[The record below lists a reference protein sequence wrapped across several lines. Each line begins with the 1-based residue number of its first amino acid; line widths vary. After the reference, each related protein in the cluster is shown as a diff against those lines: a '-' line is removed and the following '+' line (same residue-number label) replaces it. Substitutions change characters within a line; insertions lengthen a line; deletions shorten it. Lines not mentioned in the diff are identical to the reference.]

1 MAGWGQYAQ
10 MVRKCNEQIYGA
22 GIFGHDGTL
31 WGQEGLPMGTAEAVA
46 DAKKIMFL
54 LCTLCVEEVDKNNTI
69 FQSGFKAFEKD
80 WAVVRIEP
88 NLVVAKGKA
97 PNNAQFCGRKT
108 GRCIVVALAHPE
120 GANTNAISGAVQIGE
135 FLEDSGY

>member
-10 MVRKCNEQIYGA
+10 MVKKCNEQIYGA

-31 WGQEGLPMGTAEAVA
+31 WGQEGLPMSTTENVA
-46 DAKKIMFL
+46 DAKKIMAL
-54 LCTLCVEEVDKNNTI
+54 LVSLCVEEVDKDHNI
-69 FQSGFKAFEKD
+69 FKQGFQAFEKT
-80 WAVVRIEP
+80 WAVVRIEAS
-88 NLVVAKGKA
+88 LCVAKGKA
-97 PNNAQFCGRKT
+97 PNTSQFCARKT
-108 GRCIVVALAHPE
+108 GRCIVVAIAHPE

>member
-10 MVRKCNEQIYGA
+10 MVRKCNDQIYGA

-31 WGQEGLPMGTAEAVA
+31 WGQEGLPMSTAEHVA
-46 DAKKIMFL
+46 DAKKIISIIVS
-54 LCTLCVEEVDKNNTI
+54 LCVEDIDTTNSI
-69 FQSGFKAFEKD
+69 FQTGFKAFEKE
-80 WAVVRIEP
+80 WAVVRIETS
-88 NLVVAKGKA
+88 LFVAKGKA
-97 PNNAQFCGRKT
+97 PNTSQLCARKT
-108 GRCIVVALAHPE
+108 GRCVVVAAAHPE

>member
-31 WGQEGLPMGTAEAVA
+31 WGQEGLPLGTAEQLAE
-46 DAKKIMFL
+46 AKKIISILVNM
-54 LCTLCVEEVDKNNTI
+54 CVEDVDKNNKI
-69 FQSGFKAFEKD
+69 FQTGFKAFDKD
-80 WAVVRIEP
+80 WAVVRIETS
-88 NLVVAKGKA
+88 LCVAKGKA
-97 PNNAQFCGRKT
+97 PNTSQFCARKT
-108 GRCIVVALAHPE
+108 GRCIVVAIAHPE